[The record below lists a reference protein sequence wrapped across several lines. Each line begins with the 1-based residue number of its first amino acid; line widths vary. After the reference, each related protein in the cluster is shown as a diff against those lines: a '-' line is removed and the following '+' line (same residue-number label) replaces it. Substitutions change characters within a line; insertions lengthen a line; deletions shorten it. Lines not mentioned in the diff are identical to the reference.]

1 MLLHA
6 MISWPEIIK
15 EDLWPYAV
23 HLTINIHNAMPGISS
38 LTPEEIFSG
47 SKG

>member
-6 MISWPEIIK
+6 MNSWPEIIK

-23 HLTINIHNAMPGISS
+23 HLTIDIHNATPGISG
-38 LTPEEIFSG
+38 LTLEEIFSG